1 MSLNNVIAVLV
12 IIGIIVALIIL
23 VPLAGFYIGAFTSD
37 WNPFKY
43 RPYTLGNLDFQGDV
57 LVINTPFDVYVVING
72 GQRILGPG
80 NKFEI
85 RLNGTAL
92 VELWHASGTVYRYLI
107 YWDGSRYRVI
117 LHECACSRK

>member
-12 IIGIIVALIIL
+12 IVGIIAAIVVL
-23 VPLAGFYIGAFTSD
+23 VPLVGFYIGAFTSD
-37 WNPFKY
+37 WSPFKY

-80 NKFEI
+80 NRFEI

-92 VELWHASGTVYRYLI
+92 VELWHASGTVYRYLV
-107 YWDGSRYRVI
+107 YWDGSRYRAI